1 MIHGRSGEGRNWEVS
16 AALRQLTPI
25 PGWGSLIAGILNL
38 PASIQQTTAS
48 RHALCEIAL
57 FSAILLLSPGKAFAT
72 NGLNVIGFGTESNG
86 MAGADT
92 AVARDTTAL
101 NTNPAGLTQITG
113 SALDVYGAL
122 AFALNVRH
130 QDGFGNNREVSNT
143 VIGLGGFGYARQ
155 SGNLRYGVG
164 FFGQGGSGSVYK
176 DLVTAFGTRDE
187 LSVLLRI
194 VKLTP
199 GAAYQVS
206 DRLSVGIS
214 ASIAYA
220 DITQKIF
227 PDTSYYNSAVP
238 AQSFFGTKIDGA
250 YHVSFSP
257 KLGAMYQFSDAVTF
271 GASFTPRTS
280 LPLRHGTLV
289 SDQSA
294 LGLGKVTYHNVNLDG
309 FALPRE
315 IALGLAV
322 HPDADWL
329 LSIKLDWLD
338 WSHAL
343 TVTTVSASD
352 PDNPAAIP
360 SLAASATNNW
370 RNQWVMAVGGAY
382 RYDAYTLLYMGYNH
396 GRNPV
401 PTQHTNPLLG
411 AITKHHLTLGM
422 SRQLNSRW
430 DLATSLEYAYSGKV
444 TYTNPELPFGPNAA
458 LEDNFLGWNV
468 MVSRR
473 W

>member
-1 MIHGRSGEGRNWEVS
+1 M
-16 AALRQLTPI
+16 
-25 PGWGSLIAGILNL
+25 
-38 PASIQQTTAS
+38 
-48 RHALCEIAL
+48 
-57 FSAILLLSPGKAFAT
+57 
-72 NGLNVIGFGTESNG
+72 
-86 MAGADT
+86 
-92 AVARDTTAL
+92 
-101 NTNPAGLTQITG
+101 
-113 SALDVYGAL
+113 
-122 AFALNVRH
+122 
-130 QDGFGNNREVSNT
+130 
-143 VIGLGGFGYARQ
+143 
-155 SGNLRYGVG
+155 
-164 FFGQGGSGSVYK
+164 
-176 DLVTAFGTRDE
+176 
-187 LSVLLRI
+187 
-194 VKLTP
+194 
-199 GAAYQVS
+199 
-206 DRLSVGIS
+206 
-214 ASIAYA
+214 
-220 DITQKIF
+220 
-227 PDTSYYNSAVP
+227 
-238 AQSFFGTKIDGA
+238 
-250 YHVSFSP
+250 SFSP

-343 TVTTVSASD
+343 TITTVSASD